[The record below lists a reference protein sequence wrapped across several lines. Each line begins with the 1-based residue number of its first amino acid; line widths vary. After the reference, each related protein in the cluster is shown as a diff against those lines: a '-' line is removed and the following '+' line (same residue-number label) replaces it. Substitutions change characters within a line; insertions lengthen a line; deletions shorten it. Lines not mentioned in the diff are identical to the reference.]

1 MTMSNCLVLPGPGRL
16 ADASV
21 IAPSKTVEAFAPT
34 LPAKVEPRPATATAV
49 VERSTRSS
57 ESECE
62 KAVAWLASGRKAI
75 WVIRMGVEPNSDAA

>member
-1 MTMSNCLVLPGPGRL
+1 MSNCLVLPGPGRL

-34 LPAKVEPRPATATAV
+34 LPAKVEPRPATATATAV

-62 KAVAWLASGRKAI
+62 KAVAWLASGWKAI